1 MPILDC
7 FIIPIFVAIKLLS
20 NLMVK
25 TWGLKCARMGSSIM
39 WLLTKN
45 YLGIGFNLIGS

>member
-7 FIIPIFVAIKLLS
+7 FIIPIFVAIKPLS

-25 TWGLKCARMGSSIM
+25 TWGLKYARMGSSII
-39 WLLTKN
+39 TKN